1 MIILNHKKN
10 VLVFFGDLG
19 SDIRQTGSNLKE
31 TFNRT
36 QSKIQS
42 IANAEQAG
50 EQGKLRSF
58 GQAFGTVA
66 GGVSRSIGDVLMG
79 AVKSVLPQAREEDL
93 KEGVVKM
100 IEKISPTAVKI
111 DNALGRP
118 VGSTIEAYNN
128 LPEQSKR
135 DVDSLLGISE
145 LALDLTGASFVKKAR
160 TARS

>member
-1 MIILNHKKN
+1 
-10 VLVFFGDLG
+10 
-19 SDIRQTGSNLKE
+19 
-31 TFNRT
+31 
-36 QSKIQS
+36 
-42 IANAEQAG
+42 
-50 EQGKLRSF
+50 
-58 GQAFGTVA
+58 
-66 GGVSRSIGDVLMG
+66 MG

-145 LALDLTGASFVKKAR
+145 LALDLTGARFC
-160 TARS
+160 